1 MNLVVRE
8 SKQDNAASEKN
19 VIKKNRL
26 YQLEKL
32 IILLRSGV
40 LTDEEF
46 KKRKSYILG
55 HLWET
60 SLSEESSFL

>member
-1 MNLVVRE
+1 MSLVVQE
-8 SKQDNAASEKN
+8 SKRDNTSTEKN

-55 HLWET
+55 HL
-60 SLSEESSFL
+60 